1 MIEDLFKI
9 DKFDNIGITG
19 LTKQLT
25 SFCVVEIKKK
35 SNRDIVLLTSS
46 IYEGNMLYNSIS
58 KLYKNTYFF
67 PMDDFITEESIS
79 ISPDLLSIRLNTLEG
94 LSNNKG
100 NILITN
106 LNGLLRYIPSKK
118 VWNESIISIKKGEYN
133 KDELEKE
140 LFNIG
145 YERSAFV
152 SKTGEY
158 SSRGFVLDI
167 FPYNYENPIRIEFW
181 GDEIDSIR
189 EFDIDT
195 QRSIKDINEVEIYP
209 VSEFVGS
216 KNIEIDTKQKN
227 LSQVCDEV
235 CSIFDYLDNPITIYD
250 DFGTI
255 RKTNERLSEDILNL
269 NNEKKLNDKYMFS
282 LDEIK
287 IKDEIY
293 LLKIDNLIENK
304 KLDNIYNL
312 KGREIDRFNSN
323 ISHINEYLN
332 HALFS
337 KKTVI
342 IALKDDKKINNLKK
356 FLDVPMHVTDINN
369 IDKNQINIIK
379 EDYAYGFELEN
390 LILLTEFEL
399 FKTVKST
406 RKVHTNKNKFK
417 VGTKI
422 SNISNLAIG
431 DYIVHIN
438 HGIGVYNG
446 LKTITKGDMQKDYL
460 EILYHGKDKLY
471 IPVDKIDL
479 ISKYASSDSYVP
491 KLNKLSDT
499 EWQKTKIRIKNKVK
513 DIAKKLLV
521 ISAKRMLKEG
531 FAFEKD
537 NEEQLRFESEFE
549 YEPTKDQLIAIDKIK
564 ECMEKKYPMDMLLCG
579 DVGYGKT
586 EVAFRAIFKAILS
599 GKQVAYL
606 CPTTILS
613 SQQYKS
619 AVERF
624 KNYGV
629 EIALLNRFTSS
640 KDEKIIKEKIKE
652 GKIDLLIGTHKLLNN
667 SIEYKDLG
675 LLVVDEEQR
684 FGVLHK
690 EKIKEY
696 KENIDILT
704 LSATPIPR
712 TLQMSLVGLRDLALI
727 ETPPQSRYSVQ
738 TYVIE
743 ESDQIIK
750 EAIYK
755 EMSRGGQVFVLFN
768 NIEHIE
774 QKYHDIKRIAPDAEI
789 RIIHGQMSKEEIED
803 TMLAFVN
810 NEFDILLC
818 TTIIETGIDIPN
830 VNTLIVFESDRFG
843 LSQLYQIRGRVGRSD
858 KIAYAYLTYKK
869 NKTLTETSIKRL
881 NALKEFT
888 NLGSGFQIAMKD
900 LSIRG
905 AGDILGSEQA
915 GFIDSVGYDLYTR
928 ILNEEVEKL
937 KGNKVEDPIEVEE
950 ETSLVDVDNHID
962 NSYIKDESTKIEVH
976 KLISK
981 IDSEETLEKVS
992 EEIKDR
998 FGSIDKKLTIYMYS
1012 KLYESMAKKHDIDSL
1027 TKTNLYVELVLK
1039 NVDNIN
1045 IDELFMESYYISDK
1059 FKFENKLNGL
1069 NIKLFTHSL
1078 DKHYIYYLI
1087 DFLKLY
1093 EKCLK

>member
-209 VSEFVGS
+209 VSEFINS
-216 KNIEIDTKQKN
+216 KNIEVEAKQKN
-227 LSQVCDEV
+227 LPQVCDDV

-250 DFGTI
+250 DYGTI

-269 NNEKKLNDKYMFS
+269 YNEKKLNDKYMFS

-399 FKTVKST
+399 FSASDRPST
-406 RKVHTNKNKFK
+406 YKNKFK

-513 DIAKKLLV
+513 DIAEKLLV

-640 KDEKIIKEKIKE
+640 KDERIIKEKLKE

-727 ETPPQSRYSVQ
+727 ETPPAARYSVQ

-743 ESDQIIK
+743 ESDQILK

-789 RIIHGQMSKEEIED
+789 RIIHGQMSKDEIED
-803 TMLAFVN
+803 TMLSFVN

-830 VNTLIVFESDRFG
+830 VNTLIVFDSDKFG

-981 IDSEETLEKVS
+981 IDSEETLEKVT

-998 FGSIDKKLTIYMYS
+998 FGSIDEKLTIYMYS

-1045 IDELFMESYYISDK
+1045 MDELFMESYYISDK

-1069 NIKLFTHSL
+1069 HIKLSNITIYNSKTHESYENV
-1078 DKHYIYYLI
+1078 DVERIV
-1087 DFLKLY
+1087 DFSK
-1093 EKCLK
+1093 

>member
-399 FKTVKST
+399 FSASDRPST
-406 RKVHTNKNKFK
+406 YKNKFK

-1069 NIKLFTHSL
+1069 HIKLFTHSL

>member
-1 MIEDLFKI
+1 MIEDI
-9 DKFDNIGITG
+9 VNITTFDNIGITG

-25 SFCVVEIKKK
+25 SFCVVNIKNNSK
-35 SNRDIVLLTSS
+35 RDIVLLTNS
-46 IYEGNMLYNSIS
+46 IYEGNILYNSIS
-58 KLYKNTYFF
+58 KLYKNTFFF

-79 ISPDLLSIRLNTLEG
+79 ISPDLLSIRLGTLDG
-94 LSNNKG
+94 LVNNKG

-106 LNGLLRYIPSKK
+106 LNGLLRYLPSKETW
-118 VWNESIISIKKGEYN
+118 VNSVIKIGKEECN
-133 KDELEKE
+133 KEKLEE
-140 LFNIG
+140 NLTNIG
-145 YERSAFV
+145 YERSPFV
-152 SKTGEY
+152 TKTGEY

-167 FPYNYENPIRIEFW
+167 FPYNYSNPIRIEFW

-195 QRSIKDINEVEIYP
+195 QRSIKDIDSIEIYP
-209 VSEFVGS
+209 ISEFINS
-216 KNIEIDTKQKN
+216 KNVDIEAKQKN
-227 LSQVCDEV
+227 LPQVLDKV
-235 CSIFDYLDNPITIYD
+235 SSIFDYLDNPITIYD
-250 DFGTI
+250 DYGTI
-255 RKTNERLSEDILNL
+255 RKSYDRLSDDIINL
-269 NNEKKLNDKYMFS
+269 NKEKGINDKYMFS
-282 LDEIK
+282 LEDIN

-293 LLKIDNLIENK
+293 LLKIDNLIEGK
-304 KLDNIYNL
+304 KLDHIYNL
-312 KGREIDRFNSN
+312 HGKEVDRFKSN
-323 ISHINEYLN
+323 ISYINEYLTN
-332 HALFS
+332 ALFK

-342 IALKDDKKINNLKK
+342 ISIKDDNKLKNLEK
-356 FLDVPMHVTDINN
+356 FLEVPLYKTTVDK
-369 IDKNQINIIK
+369 IDKTMVNVIK
-379 EDYAYGFELEN
+379 ANYDYGFELDD
-390 LILLTEFEL
+390 LILLTEYEL
-399 FKTVKST
+399 FFNSD
-406 RKVHTNKNKFK
+406 RSINYKNKFK

-422 SNISNLAIG
+422 GNINNLSIG
-431 DYIVHIN
+431 DYVVHIN

-446 LKTITKGDMQKDYL
+446 LKTIKKGDINKDYL
-460 EILYHGKDKLY
+460 EILYYGKDKLY

-479 ISKYASSDSYVP
+479 ITKYASSDSYVP

-499 EWQKTKIRIKNKVK
+499 EWQKTKLRIKNKVK
-513 DIAKKLLV
+513 DIAGKLLE
-521 ISAKRMLKEG
+521 ISAKRKLKEG

-537 NEEQLRFESEFE
+537 NDEQIAFESEFE
-549 YEPTKDQLIAIDKIK
+549 YEPTRDQLIAIDKIK
-564 ECMEKKYPMDMLLCG
+564 ECMERKYPMDMLLCG

-629 EIALLNRFTSS
+629 EIALLNRFTTA
-640 KDEKIIKEKIKE
+640 KDERIIKEKLKG
-652 GKIDLLIGTHKLLNN
+652 GKVDLVIGTHKLLNK

-684 FGVLHK
+684 FGVMHK
-690 EKIKEY
+690 ERIKEY

-727 ETPPQSRYSVQ
+727 ETPPAARYSVQ

-743 ESDQIIK
+743 ESDQILK

-803 TMLAFVN
+803 TMLSFVN

-830 VNTLIVFESDRFG
+830 VNTLIVFDSDRFG

-869 NKTLTETSIKRL
+869 NKSLTETSVKRL

-928 ILNEEVEKL
+928 ILNDEVERL
-937 KGNKVEDPIEVEE
+937 KGNIVKEVEE
-950 ETSLVDVDNHID
+950 IEDEKPLVDVDNHIKND
-962 NSYIKDESTKIEVH
+962 YIKDESTKIEVH
-976 KLISK
+976 KLIST
-981 IDSEETLEKVS
+981 INSLETLGVVK
-992 EEIKDR
+992 EEIEDR
-998 FGSIDKKLTIYMYS
+998 FGKIDEDLEIYMYS
-1012 KLYESMAKKHDIDSL
+1012 KLYESMAKENDIDPL
-1027 TKTNLYVELVLK
+1027 VKTNLFVEFVLK
-1039 NVDNIN
+1039 NPDNIN
-1045 IDELFMESYYISDK
+1045 IDKLFMDSYNISDK
-1059 FKFENKLNGL
+1059 FKFENRNNGL
-1069 NIKLFTHSL
+1069 HIKLFTHNL
-1078 DKHYIYYLI
+1078 DRHYIYYLI
-1087 DFLKLY
+1087 EFMDLY
-1093 EKCLK
+1093 KKCLKD